1 MINEERVTE
10 MYHMAVYDRDTNRQ
24 TEQMRAYYGR
34 DYVGKEVLKSI
45 FSGTI
50 AYGLILVMAG
60 MGMMQDMEA
69 VFDSMDLTGTIVGLV
84 LLYLAF
90 EALYIVI
97 TVAVYRKR
105 FREGRAELKLY
116 AKHLKKVNKMYAR
129 EDKIKG

>member
-10 MYHMAVYDRDTNRQ
+10 MYHMAVYDRDANRQ

-34 DYVGKEVLKSI
+34 DYVGKEVLKSF

-50 AYGLILVMAG
+50 TYGLVLLMVVMG
-60 MGMMQDMEA
+60 TKDLD
-69 VFDSMDLTGTIVGLV
+69 VLFHSMDLVGTIIGLV

-90 EALYIVI
+90 EALYIII
-97 TVAVYRKR
+97 TMAVYRKR

>member
-1 MINEERVTE
+1 MINEDRVTE
-10 MYHMAVYDRDTNRQ
+10 MYHMAVYDRDANRQ

-50 AYGLILVMAG
+50 AYGLLLVMAG
-60 MGMMQDMEA
+60 MGMMQDMESI
-69 VFDSMDLTGTIVGLV
+69 FDSMDLAGTIVGLV

-90 EALYIVI
+90 EVLYILI
-97 TVAVYRKR
+97 TIAVYRKR

-129 EDKIKG
+129 EEKIKG

>member
-10 MYHMAVYDRDTNRQ
+10 MYHMAVYDRDANRH

-50 AYGLILVMAG
+50 AYGLLLVMAG
-60 MGMMQDMEA
+60 MGMMQGMDS
-69 VFDSMDLTGTIVGLV
+69 VFDSMDLVGTIVGLV

-90 EALYIVI
+90 EVLYVLI
-97 TVAVYRKR
+97 TMAVYRKR
-105 FREGRAELKLY
+105 FREGRAELKQY
-116 AKHLKKVNKMYAR
+116 AKHLNRVNKMYKN
-129 EDKIKG
+129 EEKIKG